1 MRGGAARR
9 ISMVIGGA
17 LVSVTLLGGTAAAQE
32 AVPSPEGIGV
42 GFGDAVGPTQSGG
55 PSGFFAFAVLVM
67 ITGVGVTVWKVLAA
81 REMAREAGL
90 DPDRATAVTLL
101 DEDGFAATY
110 LASSLRD
117 RPGDAGPSDASEGTR
132 RAGADAPADPSTSR
146 SSPDP
151 AATASPSIAD
161 RLRALDQ
168 LRDVGLVTAEEHTAR
183 RAKILDEL

>member
-117 RPGDAGPSDASEGTR
+117 RPGDAGPSDA
-132 RAGADAPADPSTSR
+132 
-146 SSPDP
+146 
-151 AATASPSIAD
+151 TASPSIAD

>member
-55 PSGFFAFAVLVM
+55 PSGFVAFAVLLMV
-67 ITGVGVTVWKVLAA
+67 TGVGVTVWKVLAA

-117 RPGDAGPSDASEGTR
+117 RPGDAGPSDA
-132 RAGADAPADPSTSR
+132 
-146 SSPDP
+146 
-151 AATASPSIAD
+151 TASPSIAD